1 MLEDTDNVFV
11 ITAKVNGFRV
21 WFKKLKRVRL
31 YKVLK
36 VTQTLTL
43 SQYPERKVEL
53 FMQCLIN
60 GLSMKGTSTFSF
72 LSKII
77 MDLQE

>member
-31 YKVLK
+31 YYSLPVGWCSDKIKVYYCSSYSY
-36 VTQTLTL
+36 T
-43 SQYPERKVEL
+43 
-53 FMQCLIN
+53 
-60 GLSMKGTSTFSF
+60 
-72 LSKII
+72 
-77 MDLQE
+77 